1 MGMQTKSVEPG
12 KMKKS
17 DMTLI
22 ELNTHIRTALE
33 AYLPAEFKTANRIR
47 FDMFDKENLPDN
59 PTVYVFLYDIQED
72 LELRHGQSR
81 HYQQQTETFSPRYV
95 LVRCCY
101 LLTYWWTGDDKVTE
115 ALQVNNMALNALLNL
130 KLGMPEA
137 FVRVIAPSE
146 HLSSLGNFWQS
157 LDKPRLG
164 LNFTVTVPVDL
175 DLEDDAATPRVM
187 NASLADIAATW
198 EHEDVALQFK
208 RALVEA
214 ALVAYAQ
221 QSGAA
226 SATDW
231 LAVRTKLAH
240 LQVTCDY
247 GASLSPD
254 GLPVIR
260 VEGLLDSPLYET
272 VVSEGKS
279 LTVIWAEQCS
289 VDMSAV
295 QLMSTKT

>member
-1 MGMQTKSVEPG
+1 
-12 KMKKS
+12 MKNS

-47 FDMFDKENLPDN
+47 FDMFDKENLPDS

-81 HYQQQTETFSPRYV
+81 HYQHQTETFSPRYV

-101 LLTYWWTGDDKVTE
+101 LLTYWWSGEDKVTE

-164 LNFTVTVPVDL
+164 LSFTVTVPIGL
-175 DLEDDAATPRVM
+175 DLEEVVSTPRVM
-187 NASLADIAATW
+187 NSSLADMAAKW

-208 RALVEA
+208 RALIEA
-214 ALVAYAQ
+214 ALAAYAQ
-221 QSGAA
+221 QSEAA
-226 SATDW
+226 SASDW

-247 GASLSPD
+247 GASQSPD

-260 VEGLLDSPLYET
+260 VEGLLDSPLYEI
-272 VVSEGKS
+272 VVSEGEI
-279 LTVIWAEQCS
+279 LTGVWKEQGS
-289 VDMSAV
+289 VDMSAL

>member
-1 MGMQTKSVEPG
+1 MGMQTKSAEPG

-22 ELNTHIRTALE
+22 ELNTHIQTALE
-33 AYLPAEFKTANRIR
+33 AYLPTEFKRANRIR
-47 FDMFDKENLPDN
+47 FDMFDKENLPDS

-81 HYQQQTETFSPRYV
+81 HYQPQTETFLPRYV

-101 LLTYWWTGDDKVTE
+101 LLTYWWTGDEKVTE

-164 LNFTVTVPVDL
+164 LNFTVTVPVNL
-175 DLEDDAATPRVM
+175 DLEDEAATPRVM
-187 NASLADIAATW
+187 NASLADMAATW

-226 SATDW
+226 SASDW

-247 GASLSPD
+247 GTSLSPE

-260 VEGLLDSPLYET
+260 VEGPLDSPLYET
-272 VVSEGKS
+272 VVSEGKK
-279 LTVIWAEQCS
+279 LTDVWAKQGS
-289 VDMSAV
+289 VEMSAV
-295 QLMSTKT
+295 QLVSTKT

>member
-1 MGMQTKSVEPG
+1 MGMQTKSAEPG

-47 FDMFDKENLPDN
+47 FDMFDKENLPDS

-101 LLTYWWTGDDKVTE
+101 LLTYWWTGDEMSRD

-175 DLEDDAATPRVM
+175 DLEEEVSTPRVM
-187 NASLADIAATW
+187 NASLADMAATW

-221 QSGAA
+221 QSEAA
-226 SATDW
+226 SASDW

-247 GASLSPD
+247 GAALSPD

-272 VVSEGKS
+272 VVSEGKN
-279 LTVIWAEQCS
+279 LIGVWAEQGS
-289 VDMSAV
+289 VNMSDL
-295 QLMSTKT
+295 QLVSTKT